1 MFAIVIFQPV
11 FKCGA
16 NSPNERQAAEG
27 GQFDLEAYKAKLLAE
42 LKSRQGDEGGGGG
55 GGSDRIDNEERHQY
69 YDDIQ
74 VRSLS
79 TTSIHYHLLSCPFW
93 V

>member
-1 MFAIVIFQPV
+1 M
-11 FKCGA
+11 
-16 NSPNERQAAEG
+16 AEG

-74 VRSLS
+74 VRSLTINHFYPLSLDFMSILGVSEMKS
-79 TTSIHYHLLSCPFW
+79 TYLGF
-93 V
+93 